1 MITPVGSWIRSPIV
15 QFLLCLP
22 VYLWGGWLFTRSA
35 WQSLRSGVP
44 NMDVL
49 IALGTHAAFLYST
62 VGWVLYGGTV
72 HEHDYLFF
80 ETAASIIT
88 LVTLGNYIEHR
99 SVHQTT
105 SALSDLRSLQRVM
118 ARVHRDGAWMD
129 VDSSELVLGERVL
142 LKDGDDVP
150 IDGVLVRGQGACDE
164 RMLTGE
170 SDWQEKTTGSS
181 VFAGTHWVSGSAEI
195 EVTGAA
201 SETALAKIISVMEE
215 AQQNPPQ
222 IQKLGDRVS
231 AVFVPV
237 VIVISAITF
246 LITYFVLDLSI
257 TVSLMRGIA
266 VLVISCPCAMGLAT
280 PTAVMVGLGR
290 AAKWGLLVK
299 GGRTLEGIKQAN
311 RVVFDKTG
319 TLTTGDFSVHM
330 SVLNRKYT
338 SQIPAWVV
346 GLEQHSNHPI
356 ASSLLKHFQG
366 VSGEILA
373 DIREE
378 KGMGVSGATAD
389 GRTIAIRRAPQL
401 NRDEQGDIAL
411 FLDEEPIVV
420 FRLTDTL
427 RPGVSEFLKDLIS
440 AGKTLILL
448 SGDRQEKCEEIA
460 KNLPFDE
467 IYAAQSPFD
476 KIEKIKNWNDQSPT
490 VMIGDGINDAPAL
503 AKAHV
508 GISFGHASQIA
519 VNSADVVVIH
529 QNPYRSLRVLFSL
542 GNMTY
547 TTIVQN
553 LFWAFFYNV
562 LAIPIAA
569 MGFLSPMIAAFSMAF
584 SDVMVIGNSLRLKW
598 RSLPKK

>member
-1 MITPVGSWIRSPIV
+1 
-15 QFLLCLP
+15 
-22 VYLWGGWLFTRSA
+22 
-35 WQSLRSGVP
+35 
-44 NMDVL
+44 MDVL
-49 IALGTHAAFLYST
+49 IALGAHAAFVYST
-62 VGWVLYGGTV
+62 AGWIWFGGTDTV
-72 HEHDYLFF
+72 HEYLFY

-88 LVTLGNYIEHR
+88 LVTLGNFIEHR

-105 SALSDLRSLQRVM
+105 SALRELRSLQRVL
-118 ARVHRDGAWMD
+118 ARVYRDGAWVD
-129 VDSSELVLGERVL
+129 VDANDLVPGDRVL

-150 IDGVLVRGQGACDE
+150 MDGVLVRGEGACDE
-164 RMLTGE
+164 RLLTGE
-170 SDWQEKTTGSS
+170 SDWQDKMTGSK
-181 VFAGTHWVSGSAEI
+181 VFAGTHWMKGSAEI
-195 EVTGAA
+195 EVVGTA
-201 SETALAKIISVMEE
+201 SDTALAKIIGLMEE

-237 VIVISAITF
+237 VIGISVVTF
-246 LITYFVLDLSI
+246 LVTYFALGHTI
-257 TVSLMRGIA
+257 TESLMRGIA

-290 AAKWGLLVK
+290 AAKLGLLVK
-299 GGRTLEGIKQAN
+299 GGRTLEGLKQAN

-319 TLTTGDFSVHM
+319 TLTTGEFAVQM
-330 SVLNRKYT
+330 RVLNTEFT

-346 GLEQHSNHPI
+346 GLEQHSSHPI

-366 VSGEILA
+366 VQGEILNQVT
-373 DIREE
+373 EE
-378 KGMGVSGATAD
+378 KGFGISGVTSD
-389 GRTIAIRRAPQL
+389 EKRVAIRRDPAST
-401 NRDEQGDIAL
+401 REKRGDLAL
-411 FLDEEPIVV
+411 FLDDVPIAV
-420 FRLTDTL
+420 FELSDSL
-427 RPGVSEFLKDLIS
+427 RPGVPEFLNQLKS
-440 AGKTLILL
+440 AGKILVLL
-448 SGDRQEKCEEIA
+448 SGDRLEKCEELA

-476 KIEKIKNWNDQSPT
+476 KIEKMKNWNDQSPT

-503 AKAHV
+503 AQAYV

-529 QNPYRSLRVLFSL
+529 SDPFRALQVLFSL
-542 GNMTY
+542 GDKTY
-547 TTIVQN
+547 STIVQN

-569 MGFLSPMIAAFSMAF
+569 MGFLSPMIAALSMAF

-598 RSLPKK
+598 RSLSKKS